1 MRPTMRSGTIGI
13 GAGVSAW
20 ITLFLAV
27 CACTP
32 RVEVAASE
40 KPITINLNLKIDHE
54 IRLKVDKD
62 LDHVLSND
70 SSLLDEAKAE
80 GRVGEKSN
88 GYLRAVDPSNAEV
101 QALIEEVN
109 QKRRQ
114 AYEDIAARN
123 RISVQAVEA
132 LAGEKAIRN
141 TKP

>member
-1 MRPTMRSGTIGI
+1 MRRTMRSGTIGI
-13 GAGVSAW
+13 GVGVSAW
-20 ITLFLAV
+20 IALFLAV

-62 LDHVLSND
+62 LDQVLSND
-70 SSLLDEAKAE
+70 SDLLDEAKAE
-80 GRVGEKSN
+80 GWVREKSN
-88 GYLRAVDPSNAEV
+88 GYLRAMNPSKAEV
-101 QALIEEVN
+101 QALVEEVN

-114 AYEDIAARN
+114 AYEDIAERN

-141 TKP
+141 TEP

>member
-1 MRPTMRSGTIGI
+1 MRNGTIGI
-13 GAGVSAW
+13 GVGVSVW
-20 ITLFLAV
+20 ITLLLAV

-32 RVEVAASE
+32 RVEMAASE

-62 LDHVLSND
+62 LDQVLSND
-70 SSLLDEAKAE
+70 SGLLDEAKAE
-80 GRVGEKSN
+80 GWVREKSN
-88 GYLRAVDPSNAEV
+88 GYLRAVNPSNAEV

-114 AYEDIAARN
+114 AYEDIAERN

-132 LAGEKAIRN
+132 LAGEKAVRN
-141 TKP
+141 TEP

>member
-1 MRPTMRSGTIGI
+1 MRSGTIGI
-13 GAGVSAW
+13 GVGVSAW
-20 ITLFLAV
+20 ITLFLTV

-54 IRLKVDKD
+54 IRRKIDKD
-62 LDHVLSND
+62 LDQVLSNN
-70 SSLLDEAKAE
+70 SGLLDEAKAGGWVE
-80 GRVGEKSN
+80 EKSN
-88 GYLRAVDPSNAEV
+88 GYLRTVNPSSAEV

-114 AYEDIAARN
+114 AYEDIAERN
-123 RISVQAVEA
+123 RINVQVVEA

-141 TKP
+141 TAP